1 MDVNTLMRLNGL
13 KPGQTLQTG
22 KRLRVASAGGS
33 SSGGG
38 SSGGGSQ
45 SAGSSSGGTV
55 THTVRRGDTLYR
67 IARLHGVTVAQLLS
81 WNGIGVNAPLKPGQK
96 ITVKVPRRR

>member
-1 MDVNTLMRLNGL
+1 MMIWLVTAGH
-13 KPGQTLQTG
+13 TS
-22 KRLRVASAGGS
+22 ASAGGS
-33 SSGGG
+33 GG
-38 SSGGGSQ
+38 S
-45 SAGSSSGGTV
+45 TV
-55 THTVRRGDTLYR
+55 RYTVRRGDTLYR